1 MTAMSAQATPRSPL
15 EVSALLEA
23 PALGL
28 VLITGAEGMGRSI
41 ASPEVQKPGLALAGH
56 LESLHADRVQI
67 LGYSEISYLESLE
80 APMAWTRAHELIA
93 PRPPAVIVT
102 RGLEIPPGLVAAC
115 TEERVPL
122 MRTARSTSELMDRLR
137 AHLAACL
144 SPTASIHGVLVDVF
158 GIGILLLGKSGIGKS
173 ELALD
178 LVMRGHRL
186 VADDI
191 VELRRESGRSIVGAG
206 PEIIKHHMEIRG
218 LGILNIKDLFGIAAV
233 RDAKRVELV
242 VELVE
247 WNEEEE
253 YDRLGVDEQAYEVL
267 GVAIPLVR
275 LPVRPGRNMTSIIEV
290 AARNQLLKVQ
300 GHHSAREFQDRL
312 VRAIASSRVP
322 REVAPDAEVE

>member
-1 MTAMSAQATPRSPL
+1 MTTPTRPL
-15 EVSALLEA
+15 LGVPVSTLLEA
-23 PALGL
+23 QSLALA
-28 VLITGAEGMGRSI
+28 LIAGEDALGRSI
-41 ASPEVQKPGLALAGH
+41 VSAELQKPGLALAGH
-56 LESLHADRVQI
+56 LESLHPERVQI
-67 LGYSEISYLESLE
+67 IGYSEISYLGTLE
-80 APMAWTRAHELIA
+80 EPMVWTRARELCA
-93 PRPPAVIVT
+93 RHPPCIIVT
-102 RGLEIPPGLVAAC
+102 RGLAIPQPLISAC
-115 TEERVPL
+115 VEEGVPL
-122 MRTARSTSELMDRLR
+122 LRTSLASRELMDRLR
-137 AHLAACL
+137 AQLASSL

-191 VELRRESGRSIVGAG
+191 VELRRESARSVYGAG

-253 YDRLGVDEQAYEVL
+253 YDRLGVDELAYETL
-267 GVAIPLVR
+267 GVKIAQVR

-312 VRAIASSRVP
+312 VRAIATSRGMMLP
-322 REVAPDAEVE
+322 TGSDVE